1 MKGIRESLTLKWMIF
16 SILLATI
23 PLAVAGFRIIQIY
36 QEDLKRSVITIEK
49 EKANMVVERTRSF
62 FEKVTSNLR
71 SLSIDAHFRE
81 GSSPGHIKSLLESFL
96 NQNDY
101 ILELTFLNEKGKETI
116 KVSKYRVFKP
126 SDLKD
131 QSKTE
136 MFQVASNLRTH
147 YGDFK
152 LTEGIVPTMVIAVPI
167 EEYRRRP
174 EDVLS
179 AEFDTFDGAKPRFL
193 NRGKKCRSVSTLS
206 IPRASDRGVEWVD
219 LRYLWNLM
227 PQIQIGEKGTTYV
240 VNGEGYVIAHPDTKR
255 VTSRLNVR
263 HLPMVDRAIAG
274 EEGNLEFEDSGGEL
288 LSQ

>member
-23 PLAVAGFRIIQIY
+23 PLAVAGLRIIQIY

-81 GSSPGHIKSLLESFL
+81 GSSPGHIKCLLESFL

-131 QSKTE
+131 QSKTGK
-136 MFQVASNLRTH
+136 VSSR
-147 YGDFK
+147 FK
-152 LTEGIVPTMVIAVPI
+152 PSYL
-167 EEYRRRP
+167 
-174 EDVLS
+174 LW
-179 AEFDTFDGAKPRFL
+179 RF
-193 NRGKKCRSVSTLS
+193 
-206 IPRASDRGVEWVD
+206 
-219 LRYLWNLM
+219 
-227 PQIQIGEKGTTYV
+227 
-240 VNGEGYVIAHPDTKR
+240 
-255 VTSRLNVR
+255 
-263 HLPMVDRAIAG
+263 
-274 EEGNLEFEDSGGEL
+274 
-288 LSQ
+288 